1 MNAFRWALLQAAH
14 VRLCGKPFDSA
25 ASPKAWAAE
34 VLACATERWG
44 TLCIDSTFLVIYK
57 WVHRPVIWVAI
68 FPFAV
73 LFPAFE
79 PLPCVQLYG
88 SNRGSWMTSWRQGGM
103 YPCDVLLLSLL
114 ICFNLCKRNFPLQKI
129 YSSTSAELV
138 GLVGRTL
145 RWNHC
150 RSRRP
155 EAFFVPLIDSSSLY
169 IPFTFTWKR
178 LAVIGCTGG

>member
-1 MNAFRWALLQAAH
+1 MMLSNRNLLFQGVIFRCYVSFREGKLVWHLEPWNEYEAVNAFRWALLQAAH

-34 VLACATERWG
+34 VLACATERWK

-88 SNRGSWMTSWRQGGM
+88 SIVVAEW
-103 YPCDVLLLSLL
+103 LLEGREECTRAMCC
-114 ICFNLCKRNFPLQKI
+114 CF
-129 YSSTSAELV
+129 
-138 GLVGRTL
+138 
-145 RWNHC
+145 HC
-150 RSRRP
+150 
-155 EAFFVPLIDSSSLY
+155 
-169 IPFTFTWKR
+169 
-178 LAVIGCTGG
+178 